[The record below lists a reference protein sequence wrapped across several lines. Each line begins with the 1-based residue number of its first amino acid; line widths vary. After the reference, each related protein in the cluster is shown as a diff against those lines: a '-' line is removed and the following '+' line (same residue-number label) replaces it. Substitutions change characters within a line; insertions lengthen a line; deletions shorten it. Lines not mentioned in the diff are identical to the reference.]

1 MILLL
6 DIEYLLREN
15 VLGWNAGAEYRFRG
29 ILALRAGAHLGGSQL
44 GRLSAG
50 LGLLGGPRDKDRS
63 FGLDYSVRF
72 LTGGF
77 GVPQMVAV
85 TWSF

>member
-1 MILLL
+1 M
-6 DIEYLLREN
+6 
-15 VLGWNAGAEYRFRG
+15 LGWNVGAEYRFRG
-29 ILALRAGAHLGGSQL
+29 ILALRVGGQL
-44 GRLSAG
+44 GTMYQLGHLSAG

-63 FGLDYSVRF
+63 FGLDYSIRF

-77 GVPQMVAV
+77 GVPQMISV